1 MKTLFLVL
9 AVAAMTPHAA
19 SAEEVIPRVEM
30 KNMAL
35 NLGAILP
42 LVISDTAF
50 ERPES
55 RRKILTGLRNLAK
68 SAHRIEYKLPV
79 TNDDPLIGFV
89 TVKLSRNFEV
99 AAADL
104 ARGETG
110 RARSLIRNATAY
122 CISCHTRSAGGTA
135 TIAIEPKVAGVE
147 LSALD
152 LAEFYTATRQFE
164 KAIIHYEAVLND
176 QWFAQRYPHRWEFA
190 AKKMLAIVVRVQ
202 SSPRLALEL
211 LAKIHQSNTVPAS
224 LARDA
229 AIWRE
234 SVKEWLAAPT
244 KGASVTDPLVRGKE
258 QFEKG
263 EALVAKT
270 GSREA
275 GLIPFLRASADL
287 HEYLSLR
294 REAAPYAD
302 ALFLAGRTAEQLAS
316 LNLWTLRDS
325 YFEACIKVS
334 PHSAIARQCLERFKM
349 AQLADTRSKTG
360 AMVYADDVRERL
372 DELSHLAN

>member
-1 MKTLFLVL
+1 MKKFALVL
-9 AVAAMTPHAA
+9 AFASLPSHAA
-19 SAEEVIPRVEM
+19 SAHEVIPRVEM
-30 KNMAL
+30 KSMAL
-35 NLGAILP
+35 NLGEILP
-42 LVISDTAF
+42 LVISDVAF

-55 RRKILTGLRNLAK
+55 RRKILSGLKKLAR
-68 SAHRIEYKLPV
+68 SARRIEYKLPA

-89 TVKLSRNFEV
+89 TVKLSRNFET
-99 AAADL
+99 AAAVL
-104 ARGETG
+104 ARRDDA

-135 TIAIEPKVAGVE
+135 TIAIEPKVQGVE

-190 AKKMLAIVVRVQ
+190 VKKMLAIVVRVQ

-229 AIWRE
+229 TIWRE
-234 SVKEWLAAPT
+234 SVKDWLATPAKAT
-244 KGASVTDPLVRGKE
+244 AGIDPLVHGKE
-258 QFEKG
+258 QYKKG
-263 EALVAKT
+263 EGLVAKT
-270 GSREA
+270 GSRDA

-294 REAAPYAD
+294 REPAMYAE
-302 ALFLAGRTAEQLAS
+302 ALLLAGRTAEQLAS
-316 LNLWTLRDS
+316 LNLWTLRDY

-334 PHSAIARQCLERFKM
+334 PHSAVARQCLDRFRTS
-349 AQLADTRSKTG
+349 QLADTRTKTG

-372 DELSHLAN
+372 DELSRLAN